1 MQIILMI
8 VIQLVTIVFL
18 VFFVLHLVV
27 PCGWFFLLV
36 ASWPLLKRVT
46 LDTP

>member
-27 PCGWFFLLV
+27 PCGWAFLV
-36 ASWPLLKRVT
+36 SGLLAPH
-46 LDTP
+46 LSGYMDTP